1 MSSTLEFY
9 FDFGS
14 PTAYIAHQ
22 RLRQLQKMYDLEIVY
37 RPILLGGIFKATG
50 NSSPVMVPAKGNY
63 MMATDL
69 PRFLRRY
76 GVVMHPNPHFPINTL
91 TLMRGAFAAQ
101 ELDCFDAYTIA
112 VYDAVWVG
120 EQNMNEEAVVRQTL
134 GNAGLDADR
143 LLAMTQQPAIKNRLI
158 EATEAAVARGVFG
171 APTLFMDGEMYF
183 GQDRLDFV
191 EEALQG

>member
-1 MSSTLEFY
+1 MSRTLDFY

-14 PTAYIAHQ
+14 PAAYIAHQ
-22 RLRQLQKMYDLEIVY
+22 RLRQLRDQYDLEVVY
-37 RPILLGGIFKATG
+37 RPMLLGGVFKATG
-50 NSSPVMVPAKGNY
+50 NNSPVAIPAKGKY
-63 MMATDL
+63 MMTTDL

-76 GVVMHPNPHFPINTL
+76 GVVMNSNPHFPINTL

-101 ELDCFDAYTIA
+101 ALRCFDVYTTTVFNA
-112 VYDAVWVG
+112 TWVA
-120 EQNMNEEAVVRQTL
+120 EKDMNDPAVVKQTL
-134 GNAGLDADR
+134 DQAGLDADG
-143 LLAMTQQPAIKNRLI
+143 LLAMTRQPEIKSQLI

-171 APTLFMDGEMYF
+171 APTLFMEGEMYF